1 MDWGRAAGLS
11 LRPVRS
17 FGAQSALPQ
26 VLLNPEMSNFLQG
39 DARLGRSVHTRPH
52 SIPMKT
58 PALSR
63 RQFLQRSG
71 EALGLGVLST
81 SLPVFS
87 APSPSSK
94 SETLVQQL
102 YGSLKEG
109 QKKLLCFGWD
119 DTRRLKVDNN
129 WHITPQSIGQVLG
142 VDQQD
147 LVRQIFDGLHS
158 EEYKKEVW
166 RQFDQDNQGDGGFA
180 SSSIAL
186 FGEPDSGK
194 FEFVLTGRHCT
205 RRCDGDSEAGTA
217 FGGPIFYGHAAKG
230 FYEKPDHPGNAY
242 WFQAK
247 RANEVFQAM
256 DGKQRAL
263 ALLGSSR
270 DESGSKT
277 VKLTGKKQGLDGIP
291 MTELSSDQQTLVRQV
306 LADLLKPFRKE
317 DAEES
322 LKHIESAGFEH
333 LHMAFYKNEDVEGDG
348 IWDVWQIEGP
358 SMIWYFRGDPHVHCW
373 AHIKDKA

>member
-1 MDWGRAAGLS
+1 
-11 LRPVRS
+11 
-17 FGAQSALPQ
+17 
-26 VLLNPEMSNFLQG
+26 
-39 DARLGRSVHTRPH
+39 
-52 SIPMKT
+52 MKM

-71 EALGLGVLST
+71 EALGLGLLSS
-81 SLPVFS
+81 SLPVLG
-87 APSPSSK
+87 APTPSSK

-102 YGSLKEG
+102 YGSLKED
-109 QKKLLCFGWD
+109 QRRLLCFGWD
-119 DTRRLKVDNN
+119 DPRRLKVDNN

-142 VDQQD
+142 ADQQD

-166 RQFDQDNQGDGGFA
+166 RQFDQDNKGDGGFP

-186 FGEPDSGK
+186 FGEPGK
-194 FEFVLTGRHCT
+194 GQFEFVLTGRHCT

-256 DGKQRAL
+256 DGRQRAL

-277 VKLTGKKQGLDGIP
+277 VKLTGKKRGLDGIP
-291 MTELSSDQQTLVRQV
+291 MTELTQDQQGLVRQV

-322 LKHIESAGFEH
+322 LKHIEAAGFEH
-333 LHMAFYKNEDVEGDG
+333 LHMAFYKNEDVGEDG
-348 IWDVWQIEGP
+348 VWDVWQIEGP